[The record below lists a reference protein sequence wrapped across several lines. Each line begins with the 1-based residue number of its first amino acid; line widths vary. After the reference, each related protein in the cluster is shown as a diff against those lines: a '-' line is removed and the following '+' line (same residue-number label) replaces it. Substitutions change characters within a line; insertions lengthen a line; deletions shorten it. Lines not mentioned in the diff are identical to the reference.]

1 MSPAKLGTL
10 TPDMAAALGGL
21 VYGLYFL
28 STGSLQ
34 EPRGMLVSWVSQV
47 SGDPPLIQ
55 VAVRHNRGL
64 LPEILAQGEFALNL
78 LPSGDMDLAAALGRP
93 PQQRWDGIKFVE
105 GPLGLP
111 VLAQGPGAIG
121 CRILDSSTPGDHE
134 LLLARPSGALWRGGA
149 VLGTDEFDHA
159 YLGLS

>member
-1 MSPAKLGTL
+1 MTPAGIGNL
-10 TPDMAAALGGL
+10 TSDMAAALGGL
-21 VYGLYFL
+21 GYGLYFL
-28 STGSLQ
+28 SIGNTQ
-34 EPRGMLVSWVSQV
+34 QPRGMLVSWVSQV

-64 LPEILAQGEFALNL
+64 LPEILAQGELALNL
-78 LPSGDMDLAAALGRP
+78 LPSGDMELAAALGRP
-93 PQQRWDGIKFVE
+93 PQSRCEGIEFLE

-111 VLAQGPGAIG
+111 VLAKGPGVIG
-121 CRILDSSTPGDHE
+121 CRILDNSRPGDHD
-134 LLLARPSGALWRGGA
+134 LLLVRPSGALWRGGA